1 MQIVYVDSEGNT
13 VHEGDSEWEEYSE
26 DVPDDTPPAGAVQLT
41 GASAMMSEL
50 AARMAAMRQGG
61 EFDEEEE
68 PSDILSDYDDD
79 NNIAENEEYQ
89 DSENV
94 TDEQIIAEIKNMSRV
109 ESDLDLDALDSSVD
123 SDSGG
128 NATDSDSGFSTSGLS
143 TARTI

>member
-1 MQIVYVDSEGNT
+1 MIVILFRKEISENYVDDEEDDDDNSIRAKADNLGIDVGNL
-13 VHEGDSEWEEYSE
+13 GKAAPPPQ
-26 DVPDDTPPAGAVQLT
+26 PD
-41 GASAMMSEL
+41 
-50 AARMAAMRQGG
+50 

-68 PSDILSDYDDD
+68 PADILSDYDDD

-123 SDSGG
+123 SDID
-128 NATDSDSGFSTSGLS
+128 ADDFDSLKLPALNKKEDEE
-143 TARTI
+143 